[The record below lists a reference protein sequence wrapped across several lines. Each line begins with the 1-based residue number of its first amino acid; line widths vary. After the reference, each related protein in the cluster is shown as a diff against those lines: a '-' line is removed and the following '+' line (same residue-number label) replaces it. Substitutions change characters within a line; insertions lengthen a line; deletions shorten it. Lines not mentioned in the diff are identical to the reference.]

1 MFEITETAEISNL
14 SVALDFMRSLRERG
28 CRFVLDDFGSG
39 LSSFRY
45 LKSLEVQYLKI
56 DGELVREIANDP
68 IQREMVAAIH
78 RIGESMGIQT
88 IGEWVENS
96 EIARALADIGVDY
109 AQGFAV
115 GRPVPFSE

>member
-1 MFEITETAEISNL
+1 MN
-14 SVALDFMRSLRERG
+14 SLREKG
-28 CRFVLDDFGSG
+28 CRFILDDFGSG

-45 LKSLEVQYLKI
+45 LKSLDIEFLKI
-56 DGELVREIANDP
+56 DGELVREIARDP

-96 EIARALADIGVDY
+96 EIEKALTDIGVDY
-109 AQGFAV
+109 AQGWGV
-115 GRPVPFSE
+115 GRPEPFVK